1 MTNTAQ
7 KYFNCLIVEDEPLS
21 QEVLESY
28 IDNCPELKLCGT
40 CKNAMQANAILHNE
54 NIDLIFLDINMPII
68 NGIEWL
74 KSLDQSPEVI
84 FTTAY
89 PEHAVEG
96 FDLNALDYLLK
107 PFSFNRFLKS
117 VNKFLSTKKNE
128 EANPIEASDTSKTI
142 WVKSNKKS
150 YPIKL
155 SELAY
160 IESDGDYLK
169 LFVGEKPIII
179 HETLKH
185 FISKL
190 PDKAFMKIHR
200 SFVININKV
209 EYIEGNQVSLAS
221 KLIPLAAS
229 YREEFYKAIE
239 KNEQV

>member
-1 MTNTAQ
+1 MTNTPQ
-7 KYFNCLIVEDEPLS
+7 KYINCLIVEDEPLS
-21 QEVLESY
+21 QEILESY
-28 IDNCPELKLCGT
+28 IANCQELKLCGT
-40 CKNAMQANAILHNE
+40 CKDAMRANAILHRE

-74 KSLDQSPEVI
+74 KSLDQGPEVI

-107 PFSFNRFLKS
+107 PFSFNRFLKA
-117 VNKFLSTKKNE
+117 VNKFLVLKKNE
-128 EANPIEASDTSKTI
+128 EVNPIGNSDTSKTI

-169 LFVGEKPIII
+169 LFLGEKPIII
-179 HETLKH
+179 HETLKN

-190 PDKAFMKIHR
+190 PNKVFMKIHR

-209 EYIEGNQVSLAS
+209 EYLEGNQVCLAS
-221 KLIPLAAS
+221 KLIPVAAS
-229 YREEFYKAIE
+229 YREEFYEAIE